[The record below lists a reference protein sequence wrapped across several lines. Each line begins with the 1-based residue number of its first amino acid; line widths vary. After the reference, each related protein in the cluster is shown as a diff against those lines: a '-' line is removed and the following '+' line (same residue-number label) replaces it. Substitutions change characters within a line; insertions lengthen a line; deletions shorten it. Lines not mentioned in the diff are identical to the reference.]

1 MNDKYRVII
10 ADDMPFM
17 RNLLASILTMGGYTV
32 VAEATGGAE
41 AVELYRRHRPAIVV
55 VDAVMP
61 GMGGF
66 EAAQGIIAMDAG
78 ARVVLSIH
86 AGEEELELPEDVCHA
101 LAGVIRKPYLVEEV
115 MEAMQ
120 KALG

>member
-41 AVELYRRHRPAIVV
+41 VVELYRRHRPAIVV

-86 AGEEELELPEDVCHA
+86 AGEEEPELPEDFCNA
-101 LAGVIRKPYLVEEV
+101 LAGVIRKPYLAEEV